1 MNLNCKS
8 ITQVHSGGGCCGRC
22 SGLENRKQYIRL
34 LNSICTPQESGVQ
47 YMAIINCVKQ
57 VF

>member
-1 MNLNCKS
+1 MKLNFSTNLTS
-8 ITQVHSGGGCCGRC
+8 VGGGCCGRC

-47 YMAIINCVKQ
+47 YMAIINCGKQ